1 MNYLFIQL
9 NNIDI
14 PQERFDILSI
24 GEGIDVEMYLESPAH
39 LLTYKGEEMTDVVEQ
54 SSIREDLG
62 KYDFMALIRKPISLS
77 GWIQNNEN
85 GNSKIKKKQ
94 TVIMQ

>member
-14 PQERFDILSI
+14 PEERFDILSS

-39 LLTYKGEEMTDVVEQ
+39 LLTYKGDKKTDDCCLDGY
-54 SSIREDLG
+54 RTTRMG
-62 KYDFMALIRKPISLS
+62 IRK
-77 GWIQNNEN
+77 
-85 GNSKIKKKQ
+85 
-94 TVIMQ
+94 